1 MKIIKKRIFK
11 IFSIYRLDNIRG
23 LKKKD
28 RNLEEEENK
37 KIIKKRI
44 LKIFSIYRSDNIR
57 GLKEKDRNLE
67 EEEDKKKGRSIIN
80 RR

>member
-23 LKKKD
+23 LKKD

-67 EEEDKKKGRSIIN
+67 VEEDKKKGRSIIN
-80 RR
+80 GR